1 MPADKL
7 ALEARQSRSS
17 RRRELRA
24 SPRKIAL
31 RADQGNTTRWE
42 GGFGRAGAPCAPC
55 SARVSGPAFRGR
67 RFRAGVFG
75 PAFSGAPVTWPPVAG
90 PDLKGFTVA
99 ITADRRRDEQAV
111 LMERL
116 GLEVLM
122 FPLLQTQPED
132 LASLRAQTERV
143 VREPPDYLL
152 ANTGYG
158 MRTWLALTAQWG
170 LQEDLVSSLRANA
183 AIAAR
188 GAKALGEI
196 RKVGLDAWYKAPGET
211 LEEVVARLTAEDLVG
226 RSVVVQLHG
235 EPAGSSLVDLER
247 AGARVSYLP
256 VYRMGGAGEEA
267 VAALVETLLDGAV
280 DAVTFTAAPQV
291 QALTGAARA
300 GGVLGPVI
308 DGFNVGGVVAA
319 CIGPVC
325 AGAAQN
331 EGISA
336 PLVPQH
342 SRLGALATALGS
354 ALAERQVI
362 LAGKSGPVAISG
374 RVVEASG
381 EQRWVGRSEQRLL
394 RLLCA
399 DAGQWVDLKVVAG
412 TSGDRPF
419 HDDVSAL
426 VDLLDGAVE
435 VAGGSARLVTA

>member
-1 MPADKL
+1 MGGP
-7 ALEARQSRSS
+7 
-17 RRRELRA
+17 LRA
-24 SPRKIAL
+24 GRGAL
-31 RADQGNTTRWE
+31 RSVA
-42 GGFGRAGAPCAPC
+42 
-55 SARVSGPAFRGR
+55 AFS
-67 RFRAGVFG
+67 G
-75 PAFSGAPVTWPPVAG
+75 PAFSGPAFSGPAFSGPAFSGPAFSGPAFSGPAVTWPPVTG

-132 LASLRAQTERV
+132 LASLRALTEQV

-170 LQEDLVSSLRANA
+170 LQEDLVSSVRART

-235 EPAGSSLVDLER
+235 EPAGSSLADLDR

-267 VAALVETLLDGAV
+267 VAALIETLLDGAA

-300 GGVLGPVI
+300 GGVLAPVLE
-308 DGFNVGGVVAA
+308 GFNADAVVAA

-325 AGAAQN
+325 AGIARS
-331 EGISA
+331 EGISE
-336 PLVPQH
+336 PLVPLH
-342 SRLGALATALGS
+342 SRLGALATAVGT
-354 ALAERQVI
+354 ALAERQVV

-374 RVVEASG
+374 RLVEARG

-399 DAGQWVDLKVVAG
+399 DAGQWVDLKVVAA
-412 TSGDRPF
+412 TSGAGAFRNA
-419 HDDVSAL
+419 VSGL
-426 VDLLDGAVE
+426 VDLLDGAVD